1 MNAKRIL
8 SLFLAAVLTLG
19 VAVTPA
25 VAASAAP
32 ALPGSAALEE
42 SNGPVHQA
50 DGLRPAGVRLSV

>member
-42 SNGPVHQA
+42 SNG
-50 DGLRPAGVRLSV
+50 LRPAGVRLSV

>member
-25 VAASAAP
+25 RQRGAGGEQR
-32 ALPGSAALEE
+32 PG
-42 SNGPVHQA
+42 VHQA